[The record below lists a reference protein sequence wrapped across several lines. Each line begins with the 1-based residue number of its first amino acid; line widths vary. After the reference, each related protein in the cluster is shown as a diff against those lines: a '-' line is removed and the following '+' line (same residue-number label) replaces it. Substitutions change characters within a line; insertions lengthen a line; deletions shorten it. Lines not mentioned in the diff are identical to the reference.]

1 MWGFFV
7 YHSTHIVDQYFVDFV
22 FMANKVK
29 VFGTGFGRT
38 GTNSLKIALEKLGM
52 GPCYHMKEIVIRP
65 AHIKMWYDVAQGEHP
80 KWHKVFKNFNSG
92 VDYPLCLFYEDLME
106 TFPDAKFILT
116 LRDFESWYKST
127 VNTVYK
133 VPTML
138 PDWFLT
144 LIYPIKKLI
153 MMQNTLIWGGLF
165 NNNFND
171 KESAQLVYNEHIDKI
186 KRTIP
191 RDRLLIYYI
200 NEGWEP
206 LCEFLNID
214 VPVNIPFPKVND
226 TAEILRNFA
235 IIRAIPYFLIFS
247 MIVFSVILFISLG

>member
-1 MWGFFV
+1 MRE
-7 YHSTHIVDQYFVDFV
+7 
-22 FMANKVK
+22 N
-29 VFGTGFGRT
+29 
-38 GTNSLKIALEKLGM
+38 
-52 GPCYHMKEIVIRP
+52 
-65 AHIKMWYDVAQGEHP
+65 AQ
-80 KWHKVFKNFNSG
+80 K
-92 VDYPLCLFYEDLME
+92 
-106 TFPDAKFILT
+106 
-116 LRDFESWYKST
+116 
-127 VNTVYK
+127 
-133 VPTML
+133 
-138 PDWFLT
+138 
-144 LIYPIKKLI
+144 
-153 MMQNTLIWGGLF
+153 
-165 NNNFND
+165 
-171 KESAQLVYNEHIDKI
+171 LVYNEHIDKI